1 MKDTSRSR
9 IIAGLLAYG
18 SFLVL
23 FWFAAQTAGIFS
35 GSRWQ
40 VSTTFLSFA
49 ILFGAYFA
57 FGLGFAEWC
66 RVRLRGPITQITA
79 PALIAIPY
87 VLYSLPRHE
96 FALPF
101 VLLFALLPVGI
112 AVVQRW
118 QRRRDLRKGSPAAF
132 SFADFIVLLVV
143 GTLISQRLLSQAF
156 PHRGLASLPKLLL
169 LIAVLY
175 GYLVVRELDALG
187 FDWKPQKRDF
197 AVGAREYLFY
207 FPFAVVIGT
216 ATQFIAFHPDIRQP
230 PAATFPLV
238 LSTFFFVAVPEE
250 LFFRGI
256 LQNLLRARFGASPA
270 LVIAAVV
277 FGLSH
282 FNKLET
288 AFNWRYVLLASIAG
302 VFYGRAWQDRSRILP
317 SALTHTAVDVTWSLW
332 FR

>member
-1 MKDTSRSR
+1 MRNTSRIR
-9 IIAGLLAYG
+9 IIAGLSAYG

-23 FWFAAQTAGIFS
+23 FWFAAQTAGILS

-40 VSTTFLSFA
+40 IATTFLSFA

-57 FGLGFAEWC
+57 FGLGFGEWC
-66 RVRLRGPITQITA
+66 RVRLKGPAIRLTA
-79 PALIAIPY
+79 PALVAIPY

-96 FALPF
+96 FALRF

-112 AVVQRW
+112 AVLLHW
-118 QRRRDLRKGSPAAF
+118 QRRRELQKGLPAAF
-132 SFADFIVLLVV
+132 SISDFIVLLVV
-143 GTLISQRLLSQAF
+143 GILISQRLVSQAF

-175 GYLVVRELDALG
+175 GYVVVRELDGLG
-187 FDWKPQKRDF
+187 FDWNLQTRDL
-197 AVGAREYLFY
+197 AVGVREYLFY
-207 FPFAVVIGT
+207 FPFAVLIGT
-216 ATQFIAFHPDIRQP
+216 ATRFIAFHPDIHQP
-230 PAATFPLV
+230 EAVFPLV

-256 LQNLLRARFGASPA
+256 LQNLLRVRFGQSRA
-270 LVIAAVV
+270 LVIAAMV

-282 FNKLET
+282 FNKLGM
-288 AFNWRYVLLASIAG
+288 AFNWQYVLLASIAG
-302 VFYGRAWQDRSRILP
+302 IFYGRAWQDRSRILP
-317 SALTHTAVDVTWSLW
+317 SAMTHTAVDVIWSLW